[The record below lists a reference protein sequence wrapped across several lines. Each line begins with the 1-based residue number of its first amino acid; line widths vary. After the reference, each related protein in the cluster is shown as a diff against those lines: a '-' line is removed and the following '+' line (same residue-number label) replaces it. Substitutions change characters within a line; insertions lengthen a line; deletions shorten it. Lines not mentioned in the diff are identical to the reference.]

1 MFKDIAKAG
10 PKKVKILVDLKTV
23 KQSCHLNVSL
33 LQILKPTNKKS
44 LLTLSI
50 NTSVVERV
58 TMRMM
63 KVVMAKMTQ

>member
-23 KQSCHLNVSL
+23 KQSCRLNVSL
-33 LQILKPTNKKS
+33 LQILKPTNKNN

-50 NTSVVERV
+50 NTSVAERV

-63 KVVMAKMTQ
+63 KVVMAKMAQ